1 MRFPSIGLVE
11 IPKPE
16 HISVEDDLRLVE
28 EQITKTTTEIADL
41 EKKILSITNT
51 SIEKEQLQRKLILLR
66 IDLTEAQTKMAYL
79 KEEELALSHGEA
91 ANEETIE
98 EGMKAA

>member
-66 IDLTEAQTKMAYL
+66 IDLTEAQTKMAFL
-79 KEEELALSHGEA
+79 KEEKVASSHEEA
-91 ANEETIE
+91 ANEETME
-98 EGMKAA
+98 EGMRAA